1 DGQPRSV
8 KECGLTPGV
17 HVDLAVRQPSG
28 RPAYGRG
35 YGLQLPGFV
44 RLGRGRENERGRF
57 RRPTEDLM
65 PDEDREEAEEG
76 EAQAPPEGSAEL
88 SVIYEDHHDDGGQG
102 YEGRTGER
110 KADDAVADRRNSV
123 RARGTIARPHLT
135 PPAPPGSARGSR
147 SRAPGP
153 VRRAGGRCIVPLR
166 RGT

>member
-1 DGQPRSV
+1 MMAIYSFV
-8 KECGLTPGV
+8 FV
-17 HVDLAVRQPSG
+17 VDFFFASRRRHTRAKRDWSSDVCSSDLR
-28 RPAYGRG
+28 
-35 YGLQLPGFV
+35 
-44 RLGRGRENERGRF
+44 GRGRENERGRF
-57 RRPTEDLM
+57 RSPTEDLM

-110 KADDAVADRRNSV
+110 KADDAVADRRKSV

-153 VRRAGGRCIVPLR
+153 FRRACGRCIVPLR